1 MTSLTYAPNVGLNS
15 FFVGDLLI
23 AASLISAAFIIWVA
37 RNAKGRMSNEEYGRY
52 RHRME
57 VIEKGWILFTIAAII
72 VLNVITFNY
81 TPQIVT
87 ADYLSKLGVGNV
99 SSTACPTVPPGPD
112 YQTACNGVIQRYV
125 DELLPLQNEGKLV
138 IVVVVAGQWYWHFY
152 TVLPNGTLM
161 LTNNLTVPAGKPVV
175 FIMTSV
181 DVSHD
186 FGAYDELGTLLFQYQ
201 VSPDYVSVFTYEFN
215 QPETIVVKCLEYCGP
230 GHWIMVSSFN
240 VVVT

>member
-1 MTSLTYAPNVGLNS
+1 MISLEYAPNVGLSS

-23 AASLISAAFIIWVA
+23 TASLISAALIIWVA
-37 RNAKGRMSNEEYGRY
+37 RNARGSMKEEEYSKYKR
-52 RHRME
+52 RME
-57 VIEKGWILFTIAAII
+57 TIEKGWILFTIAAII

-99 SSTACPTVPPGPD
+99 SSTACPTVPPGSG
-112 YQTACNGVIQRYV
+112 YQTVCNGVIQRYV
-125 DELLPLQNEGKLV
+125 DELLPLQNEGKLM

-161 LTNNLTVPAGKPVV
+161 LTNNLTVPAGKPIV

-181 DVSHD
+181 DVNHD

-201 VSPDYVSVFTYEFN
+201 VSPDYVSVFAYEFN
-215 QPETIVVKCLEYCGP
+215 QPETIMVRCLEYCGP
-230 GHWIMVSSFN
+230 GHWVMVSSFN
-240 VVVT
+240 VTVS

>member
-99 SSTACPTVPPGPD
+99 SSTACPTVPPGSG
-112 YQTACNGVIQRYV
+112 YQTVCNGVIQRYV

-181 DVSHD
+181 DVNHD

-215 QPETIVVKCLEYCGP
+215 QPETIVVRCLEYCGP
-230 GHWIMVSSFN
+230 GHWVMVSSFN

>member
-23 AASLISAAFIIWVA
+23 TASLISAAFIIWVA
-37 RNAKGRMSNEEYGRY
+37 RNAKGRMSNEEYSRY

-99 SSTACPTVPPGPD
+99 SSTACSTVPPGSG
-112 YQTACNGVIQRYV
+112 YQTVCNGVIQRYV
-125 DELLPLQNEGKLV
+125 DELLPLQNEGKLM

-161 LTNNLTVPAGKPVV
+161 LTDNLTVPAGKPVV

-181 DVSHD
+181 DVNHD

-230 GHWIMVSSFN
+230 GHWVMVSSFN

>member
-23 AASLISAAFIIWVA
+23 TASLISAAFIIWVA
-37 RNAKGRMSNEEYGRY
+37 RNAKGRISNEEYGRY

-99 SSTACPTVPPGPD
+99 SSTACSTVPPGPG
-112 YQTACNGVIQRYV
+112 YQTVCNGVIQRYV

-181 DVSHD
+181 DVNHD

-201 VSPDYVSVFTYEFN
+201 VSPDYVSVLTYEFN

-230 GHWIMVSSFN
+230 GHWVMVSSFN

>member
-99 SSTACPTVPPGPD
+99 SSTACPTVPPGPG

-125 DELLPLQNEGKLV
+125 DELLPLQNEGKLM

-181 DVSHD
+181 DVNHD

-215 QPETIVVKCLEYCGP
+215 QPETIVVRCLEYCGP
-230 GHWIMVSSFN
+230 GHWVMVSSFN

>member
-99 SSTACPTVPPGPD
+99 SSTACPTVPPGSG
-112 YQTACNGVIQRYV
+112 YQTVCNGVIQRYV
-125 DELLPLQNEGKLV
+125 DELLPLQNEGKLM

-181 DVSHD
+181 DVNHD

-215 QPETIVVKCLEYCGP
+215 QPETIVVRCLEYCGP
-230 GHWIMVSSFN
+230 GHWVMVSSFN